1 MNDSCGIASGAAGIG
16 ACRPEVSSLT
26 YVIVD
31 TAWRGLWTAPHGGV
45 NALCLSQIGNVRG
58 FCDTP

>member
-31 TAWRGLWTAPHGGV
+31 TAWRGLWTDPQGAV
-45 NALCLSQIGNVRG
+45 NALDLSQIGNAGG
-58 FCDTP
+58 FCRTP